1 MISVVLTHGRTA
13 EGSLTEEEEWQ
24 SHISHVKGAMN
35 LLRLRGLVQ
44 FTHPRSEKIFRVFK
58 AAIVRSNRVEIFCTQ
73 DLPSLANASFHPE
86 FGNL

>member
-1 MISVVLTHGRTA
+1 MISIVLTHGRTA

-44 FTHPRSEKIFRVFK
+44 FTHPRSERIFRVFK
-58 AAIVRSNRVEIFCTQ
+58 AAIVSSNCV
-73 DLPSLANASFHPE
+73 DASLHWTHYR
-86 FGNL
+86 